1 MHRIFART
9 LTGALLATSPL
20 LALAADESGW
30 SGTGE
35 LGLAAA
41 SGNTDTQNFVAKLDL
56 AQQGE
61 QWKNAFGANFQY
73 GKSDGEE
80 TAYRYELFGT
90 TGYRLGDRSYL
101 FGSLRNQRDHFA
113 AYEYEWTAAGGY
125 GYEAIKGEKT
135 HLTFEVGPGYRWSKV
150 QDARIHANEAIL
162 RGWMDFG
169 TRLTET
175 TSLVNTLLIEAGSD
189 NTYLNNDFGVQVQMS
204 QALALKAGLEVRHN
218 TDVLPGI
225 KKTDTLTTVN
235 VVYGF

>member
-1 MHRIFART
+1 MHCLITRT
-9 LTGALLATSPL
+9 LAGALLATTPL

-56 AQQGE
+56 AQE
-61 QWKNAFGANFQY
+61 SEAWKNAFGANFQY

-80 TAYRYELFGT
+80 TAYRYEIFGT
-90 TGYRLGDRSYL
+90 TGYRLGERSYV

-125 GYEAIKGEKT
+125 GYEAIKNEKT

-150 QDARIHANEAIL
+150 QDERIHANEAIL

-169 TRLTET
+169 TQLTET
-175 TSLVNTLLIEAGSD
+175 TSLVNTLLIEAGGD